1 MAALDSLGDESPNI
15 MEAKD
20 IVEDDEAR
28 ANRDRYHW
36 SEVDLGSPGGWLKEW
51 MELNLD
57 QQVLYEAE
65 DYKVRLLNTYK
76 DTGECLLHA
85 RKGKVFATFVSSERR
100 RFSRA
105 IHFTATWSVDW

>member
-51 MELNLD
+51 ISPTGNFHLEAQPTENLPRNLT
-57 QQVLYEAE
+57 V
-65 DYKVRLLNTYK
+65 T
-76 DTGECLLHA
+76 A
-85 RKGKVFATFVSSERR
+85 RHNIQLTDARTDERAQSEGP
-100 RFSRA
+100 
-105 IHFTATWSVDW
+105 